1 MGLKPNDRSE
11 SILRFPAAKAQSN
24 QMFTDSEQLKL
35 VNSRFYFDRPLSALE
50 PAFGRRKSENAWIRM
65 AAIQIQGLSRN
76 KSQTPNQNCSRRAQ
90 RVKPL
95 GFLAKR
101 LHSPPP
107 DSRSCFQRG
116 LRSVPRLHVHD
127 SRTRRFTDEIA
138 GYLSQCHGFFR

>member
-11 SILRFPAAKAQSN
+11 PILRFPAVKAQSN

-76 KSQTPNQNCSRRAQ
+76 KSQTPT
-90 RVKPL
+90 KT
-95 GFLAKR
+95 
-101 LHSPPP
+101 
-107 DSRSCFQRG
+107 
-116 LRSVPRLHVHD
+116 LRPQPKLL
-127 SRTRRFTDEIA
+127 T
-138 GYLSQCHGFFR
+138 GHGA

>member
-11 SILRFPAAKAQSN
+11 PILRFPAAKAQSN

-76 KSQTPNQNCSRRAQ
+76 KSQTPTKTSEDTKKRELIKPGLRASQLSGRCSE
-90 RVKPL
+90 
-95 GFLAKR
+95 KR
-101 LHSPPP
+101 LPQMP
-107 DSRSCFQRG
+107 
-116 LRSVPRLHVHD
+116 
-127 SRTRRFTDEIA
+127 
-138 GYLSQCHGFFR
+138 